1 MWSFASHKKNLL
13 ISAGAGI
20 SHWGKVQGYCIPK
33 HSFILPSFACG
44 QQHMHFLFVTFL
56 KMSLSG
62 NSSGLKGL
70 QVLRKLGSLFELCNS
85 APVHLEFGNVNYGMG
100 KYLER
105 SALLKFLVLTSKE

>member
-1 MWSFASHKKNLL
+1 
-13 ISAGAGI
+13 
-20 SHWGKVQGYCIPK
+20 
-33 HSFILPSFACG
+33 
-44 QQHMHFLFVTFL
+44 MHFLFVTFL

-62 NSSGLKGL
+62 NSSGLKSL
-70 QVLRKLGSLFELCNS
+70 QVLRKLGSLFELCNP